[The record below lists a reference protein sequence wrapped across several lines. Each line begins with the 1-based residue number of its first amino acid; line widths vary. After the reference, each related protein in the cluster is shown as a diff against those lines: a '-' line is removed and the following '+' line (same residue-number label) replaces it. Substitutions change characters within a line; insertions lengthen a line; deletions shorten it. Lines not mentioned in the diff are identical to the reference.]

1 MVKPIIEYA
10 AVVWAPH
17 TKRDIDMIE
26 RTQRQAARFVTSN
39 YSRYA
44 SVTQMLTDLNWP
56 TLARCRDE
64 LKAIMMFKIINHLVD
79 IPVNPFLTPISTV
92 HSTRGHN
99 MRFMQPMTRIDSY
112 MYSFFPSA
120 IKIWNDLPQN
130 VIDSNDIDQF
140 KQKLAII

>member
-1 MVKPIIEYA
+1 MQLLSGHLIL
-10 AVVWAPH
+10 
-17 TKRDIDMIE
+17 RDIDMIE

-56 TLARCRDE
+56 TLARCRDG

-92 HSTRGHN
+92 HSTRGEIYA
-99 MRFMQPMTRIDSY
+99 T
-112 MYSFFPSA
+112 
-120 IKIWNDLPQN
+120 NDT
-130 VIDSNDIDQF
+130 D
-140 KQKLAII
+140 

>member
-10 AVVWAPH
+10 AAVWAPH

-44 SVTQMLTDLNWP
+44 SVTQMLTNLNWP

-64 LKAIMMFKIINHLVD
+64 LKAIMMFKISNHLVA
-79 IPVNPFLTPISTV
+79 IPVNLFLTPISTV
-92 HSTRGHN
+92 HSTRGRN
-99 MRFMQPMTRIDSY
+99 MYHIDGY
-112 MYSFFPSA
+112 
-120 IKIWNDLPQN
+120 
-130 VIDSNDIDQF
+130 
-140 KQKLAII
+140 

>member
-1 MVKPIIEYA
+1 MC
-10 AVVWAPH
+10 
-17 TKRDIDMIE
+17 
-26 RTQRQAARFVTSN
+26 
-39 YSRYA
+39 YA
-44 SVTQMLTDLNWP
+44 SVTQMLADINWP

-112 MYSFFPSA
+112 MYSFFPLA